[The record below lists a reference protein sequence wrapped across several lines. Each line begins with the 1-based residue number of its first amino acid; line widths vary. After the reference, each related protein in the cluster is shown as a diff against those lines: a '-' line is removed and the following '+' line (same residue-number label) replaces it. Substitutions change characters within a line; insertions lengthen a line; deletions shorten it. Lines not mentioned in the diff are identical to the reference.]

1 MSHLFLVRLSGEL
14 SIKGK
19 GTRTL
24 FTRRLSGNLKDA
36 LRSEGVDAKV
46 ERTWSRL
53 YVRSEDPAAGDVLR
67 RVFGISSISRA
78 ERRPWS
84 TFEDIL
90 DHGEE
95 LFGDRVVG
103 RKFAVKARRA
113 DPTGTPFKS
122 ADIERELGSRLY
134 ERSAGV
140 DLSNPEFLAQI
151 EIHAKDAYYFHDRF
165 EGEDGLPLGT
175 EHRALALVSGGF
187 DSIVAAWMLLR
198 RGVTLDYLF
207 CNLGGAKHQDGA
219 LRTLKV
225 LADRWSYGTRPR
237 LHIVDFHDVARELQA
252 KTPPQLWQVVLKRQ
266 MLRAADRIAKRIG
279 SDAVATGEAIGQV
292 SSQTLPNLAVI
303 SEVTELPILRPLI
316 STNKKEIVAL
326 ARHIGSYDLSAKVPE
341 YCALDAKNPA
351 TKSTSEQLALGES
364 ELDAAH
370 LERRVDERA
379 IVDLRSLDL
388 DKAAAAVDLEVDQV
402 PGGAVVLDLRSPPAF
417 DAWHYPGALRLS
429 YFEALKTYREFDRA
443 KSYLVYCEIGLK
455 SAHLAEVLR
464 EAGFE
469 ANCFRGGLKELVR
482 YAEGE
487 DPALRALLGPAF
499 LEKSN

>member
-19 GTRTL
+19 TTRGV
-24 FTRRLSGNLKDA
+24 FTRRLAGNVKDA
-36 LRSEGVDAKV
+36 LRSEGIEAKI
-46 ERTWSRL
+46 ERTWSRF
-53 YVRSEDPAAGDVLR
+53 YVRSKDSAAGDVLR
-67 RVFGISSISRA
+67 RVFGISSVSRA
-78 ERRPWS
+78 ERRPWA
-84 TFEDIL
+84 TLEDIVN
-90 DHGEE
+90 HGEE
-95 LFGDRVVG
+95 LFGDRVAG

-122 ADIERELGSRLY
+122 ADLERELGSRLF

-140 DLSNPEFLAQI
+140 DLSHPEVIAFV
-151 EIHAKDAYYFHDRF
+151 EVHAKDAYFFHDRL

-187 DSIVAAWMLLR
+187 DSIVAAWKLLR

-207 CNLGGAKHQDGA
+207 CNLGGATHQAGA
-219 LRTLKV
+219 LQTLKV

-237 LHIVDFHDVARELQA
+237 LHMVDFHEVVQELRA
-252 KTPPQLWQVVLKRQ
+252 ETPPQLWQIVLKRQ
-266 MLRAADRIAKRIG
+266 MLRAAGRIAEQIG

-303 SEVTELPILRPLI
+303 SEVSALPVLRPLI

-326 ARHIGSYDLSAKVPE
+326 AQHIGSYELSAKVPE

-351 TKSTSEQLALGES
+351 TKSTSEQLVRGEAGLDPAL
-364 ELDAAH
+364 
-370 LERRVDERA
+370 LERLVAERT
-379 IVDLRSLDL
+379 ILDLRSLDL
-388 DKAAAAVDLEVDQV
+388 DKAAAAADLEVDRV
-402 PGGAVVLDLRSPPAF
+402 PEGALVLDLRSPPAF
-417 DAWHYPGALRLS
+417 DAWHYPGAVRMS
-429 YFEALKTYREFDRA
+429 YFEALKTYREFARDKA
-443 KSYLVYCEIGLK
+443 YLIYCEIGLK

-464 EAGFE
+464 ENGVE
-469 ANCFRGGLKELVR
+469 ATCFRGGLKSLMR

-487 DPALRALLGPAF
+487 DPALRALRGPAF
-499 LEKSN
+499 LERSS